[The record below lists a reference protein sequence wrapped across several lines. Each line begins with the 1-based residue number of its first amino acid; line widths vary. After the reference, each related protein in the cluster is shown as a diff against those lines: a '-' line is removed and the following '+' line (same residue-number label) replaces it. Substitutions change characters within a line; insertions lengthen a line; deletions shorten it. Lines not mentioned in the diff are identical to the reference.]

1 MEFLSFK
8 SDHLARD
15 EILCNFEA
23 LRVEFLLKT
32 DSGYPKYAGVGTPWS
47 TLGIPSAITP
57 LGLESRVLI
66 EN

>member
-1 MEFLSFK
+1 VLGFKKNTREFSFILS
-8 SDHLARD
+8 
-15 EILCNFEA
+15 

-57 LGLESRVLI
+57 LGLESRVFI

>member
-1 MEFLSFK
+1 MFELVLRHDTCEFSFILS
-8 SDHLARD
+8 
-15 EILCNFEA
+15 

-32 DSGYPKYAGVGTPWS
+32 DSGYPKYAGVGTAWS
-47 TLGIPSAITP
+47 TLGITSAITP